1 MSKKIM
7 IAMIIVVLGA
17 IAGGITYSNHLKA
30 QELAVMKEQKELL
43 QKQEDV
49 QKEIIENE
57 KKDKAN
63 LEEDLKQQLKHKY

>member
-7 IAMIIVVLGA
+7 IAVIIVVLGV

-43 QKQEDV
+43 QKQEDFRK
-49 QKEIIENE
+49 QLIENH
-57 KKDKAN
+57 KKDV
-63 LEEDLKQQLKHKY
+63 EEDRKAREKDFNSY

>member
-7 IAMIIVVLGA
+7 IAVIIVVLGA

-49 QKEIIENE
+49 QKEIMENE
-57 KKDKAN
+57 KKDKERMRRENEAA
-63 LEEDLKQQLKHKY
+63 KKKVF

>member
-1 MSKKIM
+1 MSKKVM
-7 IAMIIVVLGA
+7 IAVIIVVLGA

-49 QKEIIENE
+49 QKEIMENE
-57 KKDKAN
+57 KKDKEKWKKDREKFKN
-63 LEEDLKQQLKHKY
+63 RVF